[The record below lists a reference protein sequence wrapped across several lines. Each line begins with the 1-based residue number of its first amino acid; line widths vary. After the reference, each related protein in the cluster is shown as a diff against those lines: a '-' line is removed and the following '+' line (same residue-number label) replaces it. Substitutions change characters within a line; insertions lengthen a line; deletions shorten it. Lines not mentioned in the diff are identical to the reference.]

1 MVAAGLGLGAT
12 CAGGGDRGA
21 LLSGPVWRAF
31 LGEGA
36 GAFQKVI

>member
-1 MVAAGLGLGAT
+1 MVAAGLDVT

-21 LLSGPVWRAF
+21 LLSRPVWRAL

-36 GAFQKVI
+36 GAFQEVI